1 MPSEEATLSIRD
13 RVFGKGALVPGH
25 RPELH
30 TTQHAVMIRRAL
42 HGFYR
47 RMALSRLIVVPL
59 WAGALITEV
68 LTGPT
73 SRPQDSTRLLGTL
86 VLVTGVLST
95 LGAVAAWSHHH
106 EGVLDWMDDRRAL
119 HRFSGYLRRT
129 ARDRQV
135 SVDVPG
141 LTEGAGVLAMS
152 SLTAW
157 TAPQAHQTVPVLW
170 SVAFTLLLLYFPFS
184 QYVIDPSWYQ
194 PALARRADHAWIRF
208 LLPLAL
214 AGTGFVLYRVCAPV
228 SAPGPDSAIVIAGLM
243 LRLYVDVSLVNAL
256 LSALPDALR
265 DQRKDLSD
273 AVSSVVHSKI
283 KNELRILGTYLELD
297 SQSPAAQASWHSL
310 VHQVE
315 TLRCHPFR
323 EGDSLDLD
331 EIIEGVRSTSRALAA
346 DSSAIELS
354 AQSEGTEGAPLRPT
368 DLNLL
373 EIILSDLCA
382 NSVREANRLGRS
394 AYGIRISISTTLEG
408 RRRRVTATV
417 EDDGSGFDGTSSM
430 SRQGASLAV
439 LDRRLKRRGGGIE
452 VSRVP
457 DGGAR
462 VRATWLAL

>member
-1 MPSEEATLSIRD
+1 MPSEEAAFSIRD
-13 RVFGKGALVPGH
+13 RVFGKGALAPGH

-30 TTQHAVMIRRAL
+30 TTQHAVMVRRAL
-42 HGFYR
+42 QGFYR
-47 RMALSRLIVVPL
+47 RMALSRLVVVPL
-59 WAGALITEV
+59 WTGTLTAEV
-68 LTGPT
+68 LTSPT
-73 SRPQDSTRLLGTL
+73 SRPQSSTRLLVTL
-86 VLVTGVLST
+86 VLMTGALSA

-106 EGVLDWMDDRRAL
+106 EGALNWMGARRAL
-119 HRFSGYLRRT
+119 RHFSGYLRRT
-129 ARDRQV
+129 ARDRRV

-141 LTEGAGVLAMS
+141 LTEGAGVLAMA

-157 TAPQAHQTVPVLW
+157 TAPEAQQAAPVLW

-194 PALARRADHAWIRF
+194 PDLARRGDHAWFRF

-214 AGTGFVLYRVCAPV
+214 AGAGFALYRVCAPA
-228 SAPGPDSAIVIAGLM
+228 SAPGPAGAIVIVGLM

-297 SQSPAAQASWHSL
+297 SQSPVVQASWHSL

-323 EGDSLDLD
+323 EGDRLDLD
-331 EIIEGVRSTSRALAA
+331 EIVEGVRSTSRAHAA

-354 AQSEGTEGAPLRPT
+354 AETAGADGAPLRPT

-373 EIILSDLCA
+373 ELILSDLCA

-394 AYGIRISISTTLEG
+394 TYGIRISISMAEEG
-408 RRRRVTATV
+408 RRHRVTVTV
-417 EDDGSGFDGTSSM
+417 EDDGGGFNGALSM
-430 SRQGASLAV
+430 NRQGSSLAV

-452 VSRVP
+452 VSRAP
-457 DGGAR
+457 GGGAR